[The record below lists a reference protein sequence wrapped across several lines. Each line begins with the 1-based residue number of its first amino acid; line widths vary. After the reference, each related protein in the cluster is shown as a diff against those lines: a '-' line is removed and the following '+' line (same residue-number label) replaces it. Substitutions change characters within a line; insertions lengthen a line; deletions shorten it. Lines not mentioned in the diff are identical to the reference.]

1 MDVHDK
7 LDDLTAL
14 VESARS
20 MPMSASCIV
29 NRGEVLALLDELRA
43 ELPEEF
49 DEAER
54 ILRERG
60 DVIAQARAEAEEII
74 AAAHEERMRL
84 VSQTEVYAQAQREA
98 GRLRG
103 EAREEAGQMQDDT
116 DAYVDGKLASFEIAL
131 NKTLEAVRHGR
142 DRIQVRREEGD
153 REAPRHRRPA
163 PARRLRPQGRPSRAP
178 STVWARHRPGA
189 TLGPGLH
196 RGRGP
201 SCPQDVRVRR
211 HPRQPNQA
219 REPCVA

>member
-54 ILRERG
+54 ILREREG
-60 DVIAQARAEAEEII
+60 VLDQARLEAEEIVS
-74 AAAHEERMRL
+74 AAHEERMRL

-98 GRLRG
+98 GRIRG
-103 EAREEAGQMQDDT
+103 EAREEAGRMQDDT

-131 NKTLEAVRHGR
+131 GKTLEAVRHGR
-142 DRIQVRREEGD
+142 ERIQLRREED
-153 REAPRHRRPA
+153 ERDAPVVDERP
-163 PARRLRPQGRPSRAP
+163 L
-178 STVWARHRPGA
+178 PGA
-189 TLGPGLH
+189 
-196 RGRGP
+196 
-201 SCPQDVRVRR
+201 
-211 HPRQPNQA
+211 
-219 REPCVA
+219 

>member
-29 NRGEVLALLDELRA
+29 NRGEVLALLDEMRA
-43 ELPEEF
+43 DLPEEF

-54 ILRERG
+54 ILREREG
-60 DVIAQARAEAEEII
+60 VLDQARLEAEEII

-98 GRLRG
+98 GRIRG
-103 EAREEAGQMQDDT
+103 EAREEAGRMQDDT

-131 NKTLEAVRHGR
+131 TKTLEAVRHGR
-142 DRIQVRREEGD
+142 ERIQVRREEDERDAPVVDD
-153 REAPRHRRPA
+153 RP
-163 PARRLRPQGRPSRAP
+163 L
-178 STVWARHRPGA
+178 PGA
-189 TLGPGLH
+189 
-196 RGRGP
+196 
-201 SCPQDVRVRR
+201 
-211 HPRQPNQA
+211 
-219 REPCVA
+219 

>member
-29 NRGEVLALLDELRA
+29 NRGEVLTLLDELRA

-54 ILRERG
+54 ILRERA
-60 DVIAQARAEAEEII
+60 DVIDQARVEAEEII

-98 GRLRG
+98 GRIRG

-142 DRIQVRREEGD
+142 ERIQVRREEED
-153 REAPRHRRPA
+153 REAPVVDDRP
-163 PARRLRPQGRPSRAP
+163 L
-178 STVWARHRPGA
+178 PGA
-189 TLGPGLH
+189 
-196 RGRGP
+196 
-201 SCPQDVRVRR
+201 
-211 HPRQPNQA
+211 
-219 REPCVA
+219 

>member
-1 MDVHDK
+1 VDVHDK

-29 NRGEVLALLDELRA
+29 NRGEVLELLDELRA

-54 ILRERG
+54 ILRERA
-60 DVIAQARAEAEEII
+60 DVIDQARVEAEEII

-98 GRLRG
+98 GRIRG

-131 NKTLEAVRHGR
+131 TKTLEAVRHGR
-142 DRIQVRREEGD
+142 DRIQVRREEDERDAPVVDD
-153 REAPRHRRPA
+153 RP
-163 PARRLRPQGRPSRAP
+163 L
-178 STVWARHRPGA
+178 PGA
-189 TLGPGLH
+189 
-196 RGRGP
+196 
-201 SCPQDVRVRR
+201 
-211 HPRQPNQA
+211 
-219 REPCVA
+219 

>member
-20 MPMSASCIV
+20 MPMSASCIL
-29 NRGEVLALLDELRA
+29 NRGEVLALLDEMRA

-54 ILRERG
+54 ILREREG
-60 DVIAQARAEAEEII
+60 VLDQARAEAEEII

-103 EAREEAGQMQDDT
+103 EAREEAGRMQDDT

-131 NKTLEAVRHGR
+131 SKTLEAVRHGR
-142 DRIQVRREEGD
+142 DRIQVRREEDERDAPVVDD
-153 REAPRHRRPA
+153 RP
-163 PARRLRPQGRPSRAP
+163 L
-178 STVWARHRPGA
+178 PGA
-189 TLGPGLH
+189 
-196 RGRGP
+196 
-201 SCPQDVRVRR
+201 
-211 HPRQPNQA
+211 
-219 REPCVA
+219 

>member
-29 NRGEVLALLDELRA
+29 NRGEVLALLDEMRA

-54 ILRERG
+54 ILREREG
-60 DVIAQARAEAEEII
+60 VLDQARAEAEEIV

-98 GRLRG
+98 GRIRG
-103 EAREEAGQMQDDT
+103 EAREEAGRMQDDT

-131 NKTLEAVRHGR
+131 SKTLEAVRHGR
-142 DRIQVRREEGD
+142 DRIQARREEDERDAPEVDD
-153 REAPRHRRPA
+153 RP
-163 PARRLRPQGRPSRAP
+163 L
-178 STVWARHRPGA
+178 PGA
-189 TLGPGLH
+189 
-196 RGRGP
+196 
-201 SCPQDVRVRR
+201 
-211 HPRQPNQA
+211 
-219 REPCVA
+219 

>member
-29 NRGEVLALLDELRA
+29 NRGEVLALLDEMRA
-43 ELPEEF
+43 DLPEEF

-54 ILRERG
+54 ILREREG
-60 DVIAQARAEAEEII
+60 VLDQARLEAEEII

-98 GRLRG
+98 GRIRG
-103 EAREEAGQMQDDT
+103 EAREEAGRMQDDT

-131 NKTLEAVRHGR
+131 TKTLEAVRHGR
-142 DRIQVRREEGD
+142 ERIQVRREED
-153 REAPRHRRPA
+153 EREAPEVDDRP
-163 PARRLRPQGRPSRAP
+163 L
-178 STVWARHRPGA
+178 PGA
-189 TLGPGLH
+189 
-196 RGRGP
+196 
-201 SCPQDVRVRR
+201 
-211 HPRQPNQA
+211 
-219 REPCVA
+219 

>member
-54 ILRERG
+54 ILRERA
-60 DVIAQARAEAEEII
+60 DVIDQARVEAEEII

-98 GRLRG
+98 GRIRG

-131 NKTLEAVRHGR
+131 TKTLEAVRHGR
-142 DRIQVRREEGD
+142 DRIQVRREEDERDAPVVDD
-153 REAPRHRRPA
+153 RP
-163 PARRLRPQGRPSRAP
+163 L
-178 STVWARHRPGA
+178 PGA
-189 TLGPGLH
+189 
-196 RGRGP
+196 
-201 SCPQDVRVRR
+201 
-211 HPRQPNQA
+211 
-219 REPCVA
+219 